1 MAQSIEK
8 GGCMEVKE
16 LADLI
21 QNIGYPISVS
31 LACFF
36 FINNIIKQNRED
48 NVKREEMYFK
58 QLEGI
63 SNSLSKVT
71 ELIAVINER
80 LERLEDDNV
89 K

>member
-1 MAQSIEK
+1 
-8 GGCMEVKE
+8 MEVKE

-58 QLEGI
+58 QLDGI

>member
-1 MAQSIEK
+1 
-8 GGCMEVKE
+8 MELKE

>member
-1 MAQSIEK
+1 
-8 GGCMEVKE
+8 MEVKE

-80 LERLEDDNV
+80 LERLEDDHV

>member
-1 MAQSIEK
+1 
-8 GGCMEVKE
+8 MEVKE

-80 LERLEDDNV
+80 LERLEEDNV

>member
-1 MAQSIEK
+1 
-8 GGCMEVKE
+8 MEVKE

>member
-1 MAQSIEK
+1 
-8 GGCMEVKE
+8 MEVKE

-58 QLEGI
+58 QLDGI

-80 LERLEDDNV
+80 LERLEDNDV

>member
-1 MAQSIEK
+1 
-8 GGCMEVKE
+8 MEVKE
-16 LADLI
+16 LADII

-58 QLEGI
+58 QLDGI

-80 LERLEDDNV
+80 LERLEDNDV